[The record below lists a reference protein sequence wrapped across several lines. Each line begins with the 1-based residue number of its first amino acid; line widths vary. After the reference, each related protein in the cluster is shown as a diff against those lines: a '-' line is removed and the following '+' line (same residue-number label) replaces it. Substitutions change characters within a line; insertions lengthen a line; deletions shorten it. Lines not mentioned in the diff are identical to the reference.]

1 MERKLFVWK
10 LANKWVKI
18 RFPKPS
24 LPPSPRG
31 IASAPEPTRA
41 GMCIA
46 LLRKLQIMEHEHS
59 TEAIHERLIAGPTH
73 NYLRDWIYGGI
84 DGSVTT
90 FAVVSG
96 VAGAELSPW
105 IILIL
110 GFANLFADGFS
121 MAASNFL
128 GTKAEIDD
136 WRRLEAIENRHIEL
150 APDGEREEVR
160 QIFQL
165 KGFEGDDLSRMVDLV
180 TSERERWVRTMLTEE
195 YGLPREVRSPWIAA
209 VSTFTAF
216 VICGLVPLI
225 PYLMGARQSLG
236 VSMAM
241 TATVFFA
248 IGSAKSKWS
257 TTSWWQ
263 SGLTTFLVGAIAAS
277 LAYGTGVFLKNV
289 LG

>member
-1 MERKLFVWK
+1 
-10 LANKWVKI
+10 
-18 RFPKPS
+18 
-24 LPPSPRG
+24 
-31 IASAPEPTRA
+31 
-41 GMCIA
+41 
-46 LLRKLQIMEHEHS
+46 MEHEHS
-59 TEAIHERLIAGPTH
+59 TQAIHERLLAGPTH

-96 VAGAELSPW
+96 VAGAQLSPL

-128 GTKAEIDD
+128 GTKAELDD
-136 WRRLEAIENRHIEL
+136 WRRLEAIENRHIDL

-165 KGFEGDDLSRMVDLV
+165 KGFEGDDLNRIVELV
-180 TSERERWVRTMLTEE
+180 TSDRERWVNTMLTEE

-209 VSTFTAF
+209 WSTFAAF
-216 VICGLVPLI
+216 VVCGLIPLL
-225 PYLMGARQSLG
+225 PYLIGLRQPLF
-236 VSMAM
+236 VSIMM
-241 TATVFFA
+241 TGTVFFV
-248 IGSAKSKWS
+248 IGSIKSRWS

-263 SGLTTFLVGAIAAS
+263 SGLTTLAVGAIAA
-277 LAYGTGVFLKNV
+277 LIAYATGLLLKMVVVNAV
-289 LG
+289 S

>member
-1 MERKLFVWK
+1 
-10 LANKWVKI
+10 
-18 RFPKPS
+18 
-24 LPPSPRG
+24 
-31 IASAPEPTRA
+31 
-41 GMCIA
+41 
-46 LLRKLQIMEHEHS
+46 MEHEHS
-59 TEAIHERLIAGPTH
+59 AEAIHKRLVAGPTH

-96 VAGAELSPW
+96 VVGAELSPW

-128 GTKAEIDD
+128 GTKAELDD
-136 WRRLEAIENRHIEL
+136 WRRLEAIESRHIDL

-165 KGFEGDDLSRMVDLV
+165 KGFEADDLNRMVDLV
-180 TSERERWVRTMLTEE
+180 TGDRQRWIHTMLTEE

-209 VSTFTAF
+209 ASTFTAF
-216 VICGLVPLI
+216 VVCGFVPLLPFLLRI
-225 PYLMGARQSLG
+225 PHTLE
-236 VSMAM
+236 VSMIM

-277 LAYGTGVFLKNV
+277 LAYATGLLLKAST
-289 LG
+289 G